1 MRNVS
6 VEDKYFTSWR
16 THNWSMLERITEP
29 EISYEI
35 RSKRTLQ
42 GHRELEEYWQRNAE
56 RQDQLTVNR
65 HFLGAGP
72 NWSSYCFHSRFYN
85 TVKQEIQTVFG
96 HIVFSFSDD
105 GKISR
110 LVETYTKFVDEPPKD
125 TRSRRQ
131 KFFGWLSAKFD
142 KRAIYDLLRRFTF
155 WAVSIAKIFL
165 IFIAVAFFILEF
177 TGWANALSRFSMLE
191 FWSGAAIE
199 DQVLLERKE
208 ELVSFAGWVLS
219 ASTIIYVV
227 LEGVSRR
234 LNQRASL
241 RVHKIVDP
249 KTDPATL
256 MARYLSGAR
265 RVSIFA
271 GDFDFFEES
280 DDLFDIIRHLET
292 RNELSLFSER
302 TQEDVARETEH
313 LPRTNDLIARLRQS
327 RRIFFESNTK
337 GARATFFEKD
347 GVSQVL
353 HLPNRQTFAVL
364 SGIDENEAVI
374 KMLRGLLAEKVD
386 LISLEREKEAGSLEP
401 EFPTVV
407 LVTGETFSGKSTIA
421 RELARTGFRY
431 VSISGIMREMCENA
445 DANRS
450 DLIDFGK
457 KLVSENDGEELYD
470 RLYSSVAEMGVPVVI
485 DGLRP
490 ISMVHKLKAEFGSS
504 LVIAYVTVNQSLQT
518 ERYQEQEEETKQTT
532 SLQKI
537 RASDTSF
544 GVADALEIADIVVAG
559 VGDPVRSAR
568 QIESKWKN

>member
-1 MRNVS
+1 
-6 VEDKYFTSWR
+6 
-16 THNWSMLERITEP
+16 MLESITDP

-35 RSKRTLQ
+35 RSKRTLH
-42 GHRELEEYWQRNAE
+42 GHGELEEYWQRNAE
-56 RQDQLTVNR
+56 RQDQLTVNC

-85 TVKQEIQTVFG
+85 AIKQEIQTVFG
-96 HIVFSFSDD
+96 HIVFSFSDE
-105 GKISR
+105 GKICR

-125 TRSRRQ
+125 TRTKRQ
-131 KFFGWLSAKFD
+131 KLNDWLSAKLNN
-142 KRAIYDLLRRFTF
+142 RAVYDLPRRLTF
-155 WAVSIAKIFL
+155 LAVSIAKVIL
-165 IFIAVAFFILEF
+165 IFIAVAFFVLEF
-177 TGWANALSRFSMLE
+177 TSWANALSRFSMLD
-191 FWSGAAIE
+191 FWSGSAIDVE
-199 DQVLLERKE
+199 TILARKE
-208 ELVSFAGWVLS
+208 ELARIAGWVFS
-219 ASTIIYVV
+219 ASTIIYVI
-227 LEGVSRR
+227 LEGISRR

-241 RVHKIVDP
+241 RLHKVVDP
-249 KTDPATL
+249 KADPAKL

-313 LPRTNDLIARLRQS
+313 LPRTNDLIARLRHS

-386 LISLEREKEAGSLEP
+386 LIAQASDKDAGALEP
-401 EFPTVV
+401 EFPLVV
-407 LVTGETFSGKSTIA
+407 LVTGETFSGKSTVS

-431 VSISGIMREMCENA
+431 VSISEILRDMCEKPN
-445 DANRS
+445 ANRS
-450 DLIDFGK
+450 ELIDFGK
-457 KLVSENDGEELYD
+457 KIVSENDGEALFD

-490 ISMVHKLKAEFGSS
+490 INMIRRLKVEFGSS
-504 LVIAYVTVNQSLQT
+504 LLIAYVTVNQNLQT
-518 ERYQEQEEETKQTT
+518 ERYNEQEDEIKKST

-537 RASDTSF
+537 RTSDTAF
-544 GVADALEIADIVVAG
+544 GVVGAMELADVVVAG
-559 VGDPVRSAR
+559 VGDPVRSVR
-568 QIESKWKN
+568 QVEAKWTK